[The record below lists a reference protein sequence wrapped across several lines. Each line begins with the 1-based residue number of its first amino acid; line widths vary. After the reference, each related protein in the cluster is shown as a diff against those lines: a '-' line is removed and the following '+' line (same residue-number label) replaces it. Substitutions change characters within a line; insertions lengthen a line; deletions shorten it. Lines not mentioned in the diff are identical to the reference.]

1 MLSVCVCVC
10 ARVTVWAHAPL
21 THFAMN
27 CILLTSPRAHE
38 FTFAPQMFF
47 GILETIDRQN
57 TMMKQQARNI
67 EDITEAVQGINDL
80 MATAQEIALGN
91 IDEADTPGIV
101 WHCANPFWIGFW
113 WVGTSVS
120 LERALERERESEREE
135 LELEGWMEG
144 KRLSRSRGGMT
155 RGRKKIV
162 DQEKNEVVEEEQWI
176 RRVRERGMEAGWGK
190 EGKGLG
196 WGGAPKGNKGF
207 TAVVKGKGN
216 VFWPSGGQLRK
227 TNLTRFMIIFCGVFS
242 GVDFEISKSEAF
254 KVRRQKEGEIACLR
268 DRVL

>member
-120 LERALERERESEREE
+120 LERALERARERERRAGARGMDGGREIE
-135 LELEGWMEG
+135 QEQGGDDAEEKENSGSGEE
-144 KRLSRSRGGMT
+144 RGGG
-155 RGRKKIV
+155 RGAV
-162 DQEKNEVVEEEQWI
+162 D
-176 RRVRERGMEAGWGK
+176 
-190 EGKGLG
+190 
-196 WGGAPKGNKGF
+196 
-207 TAVVKGKGN
+207 
-216 VFWPSGGQLRK
+216 
-227 TNLTRFMIIFCGVFS
+227 
-242 GVDFEISKSEAF
+242 
-254 KVRRQKEGEIACLR
+254 
-268 DRVL
+268 